1 MFMLLN
7 TVKDKL
13 SFGWANSITKLSI
26 TSEFSFQGF
35 NGCQSS
41 SLFCQNINLSTFWCM
56 CYCCRESYC
65 QKFNLE
71 TEKSRGRIAKQM
83 NDELSRHY

>member
-13 SFGWANSITKLSI
+13 SFGWANSITELSI
-26 TSEFSFQGF
+26 TSEFSFHGF

-41 SLFCQNINLSTFWCM
+41 SLFCLFERIQLS
-56 CYCCRESYC
+56 
-65 QKFNLE
+65 
-71 TEKSRGRIAKQM
+71 RILICLLFGVCVIVAVKVIVRSLIWKPRSPG
-83 NDELSRHY
+83 DELRNK